1 MTTLAYPAG
10 APSTSGETLTV
21 NRALKS
27 PTFLAKRIVT
37 PNTNFLSELLFRP
50 STTDSGAVIYSEGSI
65 ENIYPSRGDVTQIEP
80 GAAYPMVDVDE
91 TGDKVALS
99 TKHGAGYYVYDEAK
113 RRNNF
118 DPIAKGNMK
127 VRNALLRQDA
137 ARCLAA
143 FDAKVPTVNATG
155 AWTAPKFW
163 KQDLMRGKAQI
174 KGLQLGFSPDSVII
188 SPNTETELLLLD
200 ELQNLLPRED
210 ANRNPLYNAT
220 LSGLLSL
227 NWIVNEFASD
237 DDAILLQTKVTGTNV
252 TEKPFSVEVV
262 REGTRGRD
270 VVLADRWGV
279 PVIDEP
285 GSALVI
291 KGIRG

>member
-1 MTTLAYPAG
+1 MTLAYPAG
-10 APSTSGETLTV
+10 APSTSGPLLTV
-21 NRALKS
+21 NRMLKS

-37 PNTNFLSELLFRP
+37 PNTNFLSDLLFRP
-50 STTDSGAVIYSEGSI
+50 GTTESGAVIYSEGSI
-65 ENIYPSRGDVTQIEP
+65 DNIYPARGDVQQIEP

-99 TKHGAGYYVYDEAK
+99 TKHGAGFYVYDESR
-113 RRNNF
+113 RRNAT
-118 DPIAKGNMK
+118 DVVAKGNMK

-143 FDAKVPTVNATG
+143 FDAKVPTVNSLG
-155 AWTAPKFW
+155 AWTSPKFW
-163 KQDLMRGKAQI
+163 KQDLMRGKSAI
-174 KGLQLGFSPDSVII
+174 KGLQLGFAPDSVII

-210 ANRNPLYNAT
+210 ASRNPLYNASLT
-220 LSGLLSL
+220 GLLSL
-227 NWIVNEFASD
+227 NWIVNEFAD
-237 DDAILLQTKVTGTNV
+237 DDKAILLQTKVTGVNIV
-252 TEKPFSVEVV
+252 EKPFSVEVV

-270 VVLADRWGV
+270 VVLADKWGV
-279 PVIDEP
+279 PIIDEP

-291 KGIRG
+291 TGIGG